1 MKFVSTTCAIFALG
15 MIAWYMTLEAQRTR
29 MSNDPPVATEQP
41 PVTRAEGI
49 IAERI
54 PQPNQRVISDPF
66 FQLCQGYEDC
76 GCEGVCDGSCRQEK
90 WMAAVDDTCR
100 TPDREPNWKDARLIP
115 FEAFA
120 YGEYIG
126 PHRTPHVPEYRLR
139 VNDRLEFVYL
149 LTRKRTGHPYRL
161 FVGDVIE
168 ISSSEQELR
177 QTNINVLP
185 DGTIS
190 LDLIGQVR
198 AEGKSLEALQRE
210 LNQRYLKLFKDP
222 SIVVRPIQS
231 NTPLNDFRDA
241 VDARQ
246 GQGGQSR
253 EAVVSPDGTIQLPL
267 VGSIPAIGLTLEEIQ
282 RETNARYNALL
293 PGLNVT
299 PILLQ
304 RAPRFIYV
312 VGEVGQ
318 PGRFELTGPTSVMQ
332 SLALAQGF
340 NQGGNLRQ
348 VIVFRRDQNWR
359 LVATKLDLA
368 GAMFGRRPQPS
379 DEIWLRDSDIVLVP
393 KKPIQRLSEAVDLYL
408 TRTIYSTVPQE
419 IIFDFNNFSVSN

>member
-1 MKFVSTTCAIFALG
+1 
-15 MIAWYMTLEAQRTR
+15 MIPW
-29 MSNDPPVATEQP
+29 
-41 PVTRAEGI
+41 
-49 IAERI
+49 
-54 PQPNQRVISDPF
+54 
-66 FQLCQGYEDC
+66 
-76 GCEGVCDGSCRQEK
+76 
-90 WMAAVDDTCR
+90 
-100 TPDREPNWKDARLIP
+100 
-115 FEAFA
+115 EAFA

-149 LTRKRTGHPYRL
+149 LTRKRTGQPYRL
-161 FVGDVIE
+161 FVGDVLE
-168 ISSSEQELR
+168 ITSSEPELR

-185 DGTIS
+185 DGTIA

-198 AEGKSLEALQRE
+198 AEGKSLESLQNE
-210 LNQRYLKLFKDP
+210 LNQRYLKYFKQP
-222 SIVVRPIQS
+222 TIVVRPIQS

-253 EAVVSPDGTIQLPL
+253 EAVVAPDGTIQLPL
-267 VGSIPAIGLTLEEIQ
+267 VGNIPAIGLTLEEIK
-282 RETNARYNALL
+282 RETNARYNALQ
-293 PGLNVT
+293 PGLTVT

-304 RAPRFIYV
+304 RAPRFVYV

-318 PGRFELTGPTSVMQ
+318 PGRYELTGPTSVIQ

-340 NQGGNLRQ
+340 NQGGNMRQ

-368 GAMFGRRPQPS
+368 GAVFGKRPQPS

-393 KKPIQRLSEAVDLYL
+393 KRPIQRLSEAVDLYL
-408 TRTIYSTVPQE
+408 TRTLYSAVPQQVV
-419 IIFDFNNFSVSN
+419 FDFEDFAFAN